1 MIVIVY
7 SETYRGILDTQ
18 LGESEYSYYFVLKE
32 FRPVLERM
40 GIVVAIADPAHE
52 VDAIRRSAAAHG
64 ENCIFLSFAPPH
76 QTVIGLD
83 CPTVP
88 IFAWEFDTLPTE
100 VWGNEPRNDWR
111 VTLGR
116 LGRGI
121 THSNFSVATVR
132 AAMGADFP
140 IVAIPAPV
148 WDRFDALRRKI
159 PAQPICPGVDLSVA
173 GAVVDTAAPDFDPAR
188 RMIPE
193 ATDVPYRIHL
203 DGVIYCSVFNSQDG
217 RKNWHDM
224 LCGFCLEF
232 RDDPDATLIFKL
244 THHDPKLAFEHMMET
259 LYRLSP
265 FKCRVLLIQGYL
277 EDTDYEKLVGATSFA
292 VNASAGEGQC
302 LPLMEF
308 MSAGKPSIAPRHT
321 ALLDYLTDH
330 NSFPVATSLEPCHWP
345 HDLRQAFRAHKH
357 RIDFASL
364 MRAYRAS
371 YSVAKSDPDRY
382 RSMSDSANRDLK
394 AFCSQELVER
404 RLRDFLGMSS
414 EPAQGENAGNI
425 RRAEVSNAG

>member
-7 SETYRGILDTQ
+7 SETYRGILDKQ

-32 FRPVLERM
+32 FRPVLERL

-64 ENCIFLSFAPPH
+64 ETCIFLSFAPPH
-76 QTVIGLD
+76 QTVVDLD

-111 VTLGR
+111 VALGR

-121 THSNFSVATVR
+121 THSNFSVATVK
-132 AAMGADFP
+132 AVMGEDFP

-159 PAQPICPGVDLSVA
+159 PARPVCPGVDLTVV
-173 GAVVDTAAPDFDPAR
+173 GAVVDTAAPDFVHAR
-188 RMIPE
+188 RVLPE
-193 ATDVPYRIHL
+193 PTGVPYRIHL

-244 THHDPKLAFEHMMET
+244 THHDPKLAFEHMLET

-277 EDTDYEKLVGATSFA
+277 EDADYEKMVGATSFA

-321 ALLDYLTDH
+321 ALLDYLSDK
-330 NSFPVATSLEPCHWP
+330 NSFPVTTSLEPCHWP
-345 HDLRQAFRAHKH
+345 HDDRQAFRARKH

-364 MRAYRAS
+364 MQAYRAS
-371 YSVAKSDPDRY
+371 FTMAKTDPDRY

-394 AFCSQELVER
+394 AFCSQDLVER
-404 RLRDFLGMSS
+404 RLRAFLGIPPEAAQIESVHSARAPEISS
-414 EPAQGENAGNI
+414 AG
-425 RRAEVSNAG
+425 

>member
-7 SETYRGILDTQ
+7 SETYRGILGKQ

-64 ENCIFLSFAPPH
+64 EDTIFLSFAPPH
-76 QTVIGLD
+76 QTVIDLD

-88 IFAWEFDTLPTE
+88 IFAWEFDTIPVE
-100 VWGNEPRNDWR
+100 MWGNEPRNDWR
-111 VTLGR
+111 VTLGK

-121 THSNFSVATVR
+121 THSSFSVATVK
-132 AAMGADFP
+132 AVMGADFP

-159 PAQPICPGVDLSVA
+159 PARPVCPGVDLTIA
-173 GAVVDTAAPDFDPAR
+173 GTVVDTASPDFDPAR
-188 RMIPE
+188 RILPE
-193 ATDVPYRIHL
+193 PAKVRIHL
-203 DGVIYCSVFNSQDG
+203 TGVIYCSVFNSQDG

-224 LCGFCLEF
+224 MCGFCMEF

-244 THHDPKLAFEHMMET
+244 THHDPIVAYEWVLET

-265 FKCRVLLIQGYL
+265 HKCRVVVIQGYL
-277 EDTDYEKLVGATSFA
+277 EDDDYEKMVGATSYA

-321 ALLDYLTDH
+321 ALLDYLTDG
-330 NSFPVATSLEPCHWP
+330 NNFPVATSLEPGQWP
-345 HDLRQAFRAHKH
+345 HDLRQSFSTRRH
-357 RIDFASL
+357 RIDFSSL
-364 MRAYRAS
+364 MRAYRDS
-371 YSVAKSDPDRY
+371 YIVAKTDPDRY
-382 RSMSDSANRDLK
+382 WRMSECANRDLK
-394 AFCSQELVER
+394 AFCSQELVES
-404 RLRDFLGMSS
+404 RLRDFLHM
-414 EPAQGENAGNI
+414 PADAAQSAIAGNV
-425 RRAEVSNAG
+425 RTAEVSSAG

>member
-7 SETYRGILDTQ
+7 SETYRGVLGKQ

-52 VDAIRRSAAAHG
+52 VDAIRRGAAAHG
-64 ENCIFLSFAPPH
+64 EDTIFLSFAPPH
-76 QTVIGLD
+76 QTVIDLD

-88 IFAWEFDTLPTE
+88 IFAWEFDTIPTE
-100 VWGNEPRNDWR
+100 IWGNEPRNDWR

-121 THSNFSVATVR
+121 THSSFSVATVK
-132 AAMGADFP
+132 AVMGADFP

-159 PAQPICPGVDLSVA
+159 PALPVCPGVDLRIA
-173 GAVVDTAAPDFDPAR
+173 GTVVDTASPDFDAAR
-188 RMIPE
+188 RILPE
-193 ATDVPYRIHL
+193 PADVSIHL
-203 DGVIYCSVFNSQDG
+203 TGVIYCSVFNSQDG

-224 LCGFCLEF
+224 MCGFCLEF

-244 THHDPKLAFEHMMET
+244 THHDPVVAYEWVLET

-265 FKCRVLLIQGYL
+265 HKCRVVVIQGYL
-277 EDTDYEKLVGATSFA
+277 EDEDYEKMVGATTYA

-321 ALLDYLTDH
+321 ALLDYLTDD
-330 NSFPVATSLEPCHWP
+330 NNFPVATSLEPGQWP
-345 HDLRQAFRAHKH
+345 HDIRQSFSTRRH
-357 RIDFASL
+357 RIDFGSL
-364 MRAYRAS
+364 TRAYRDS
-371 YSVAKSDPDRY
+371 YTVAKTDPDRY
-382 RSMSDSANRDLK
+382 RHMSESANRDLK
-394 AFCSQELVER
+394 AFCSQDLVER
-404 RLRDFLGMSS
+404 KLRDFLRMPVESTRS
-414 EPAQGENAGNI
+414 AIAGNV
-425 RRAEVSNAG
+425 RAAEVSNAG